1 MSTRPTVTI
10 ASAEGKPSGSTHPL
24 PDVFKA
30 PIRPDIVQY
39 GGHLPTCRG
48 AWADDNIGAFTLEWP
63 RTSVSRMP

>member
-10 ASAEGKPSGSTHPL
+10 ASAEGKPSGDTHPL

-39 GGHLPTCRG
+39 GLYPPFRCQAG
-48 AWADDNIGAFTLEWP
+48 ADDVPGVFTLGWLK
-63 RTSVSRMP
+63 TSVSHML

>member
-1 MSTRPTVTI
+1 MTTRPTVTI
-10 ASAEGKPSGSTHPL
+10 ASAEGKPSGDTHPL

-39 GGHLPTCRG
+39 GPHPPINCQAR
-48 AWADDNIGAFTLEWP
+48 ADDISGVFTLGWP